1 MDLSKLIDLIAEV
14 AVRRAVQKEAKDKAT
29 PEAVLDRVL
38 GFIRFT
44 SGCAAIYRSRKLPTD
59 PLLRWCP

>member
-29 PEAVLDRVL
+29 PEAVLVRVL

-44 SGCAAIYRSRKLPTD
+44 SGCAAIYRSRKLLTD
-59 PLLRWCP
+59 PFFRWCP

>member
-1 MDLSKLIDLIAEV
+1 MDLTKLIDLIAEV

-29 PEAVLDRVL
+29 PEAVWVKVL

-44 SGCAAIYRSRKLPTD
+44 SSCAAIYRLQEAR
-59 PLLRWCP
+59 

>member
-29 PEAVLDRVL
+29 LEAVLVRVL

-44 SGCAAIYRSRKLPTD
+44 SGWAAIYR
-59 PLLRWCP
+59 LLQLAP

>member
-29 PEAVLDRVL
+29 PEAVCGRIF
-38 GFIRFT
+38 GFVCFT
-44 SGCAAIYRSRKLPTD
+44 SGRRSIYLY
-59 PLLRWCP
+59 

>member
-29 PEAVLDRVL
+29 PEAVWMRVF
-38 GFIRFT
+38 GFVRFT
-44 SGCAAIYRSRKLPTD
+44 RGWAAIYRLPQLA
-59 PLLRWCP
+59 P

>member
-1 MDLSKLIDLIAEV
+1 MDLTKLIDLIAEV

-29 PEAVLDRVL
+29 PEAVLVRVL

-59 PLLRWCP
+59 PLSRWCP

>member
-29 PEAVLDRVL
+29 PEAVWMTIS
-38 GFIRFT
+38 GFVRFT
-44 SGCAAIYRSRKLPTD
+44 RDWATIYAALSLTPNPRV
-59 PLLRWCP
+59 WCCR

>member
-29 PEAVLDRVL
+29 PEAVWMRVF
-38 GFIRFT
+38 GFVRFT
-44 SGCAAIYRSRKLPTD
+44 RGWAAIYRLPELA
-59 PLLRWCP
+59 P